1 MQQKS
6 EKRVPEFFKFCIK
19 IFPLE
24 GCLRPYHLECTS
36 SRPITEVKQGRGVL
50 VLGWVTAWEKTAAT
64 TTPHSTQPHRHSD
77 GPQGQTG
84 LFVNQLPDGSQ
95 KEIVS
100 HSLDAPQTRKSLVKG
115 ERFKRFVSQVGL
127 ALQYR
132 QDRLT
137 SPLNLKILRM
147 IKGGTPFLSSD

>member
-1 MQQKS
+1 MGD
-6 EKRVPEFFKFCIK
+6 R
-19 IFPLE
+19 
-24 GCLRPYHLECTS
+24 
-36 SRPITEVKQGRGVL
+36 
-50 VLGWVTAWEKTAAT
+50 LGIHDVV
-64 TTPHSTQPHRHSD
+64 D
-77 GPQGQTG
+77 L

-137 SPLNLKILRM
+137 YPLNLKILRM

>member
-1 MQQKS
+1 MGD
-6 EKRVPEFFKFCIK
+6 RLGIHDVVDLLLRLTFFLKK
-19 IFPLE
+19 LLPL
-24 GCLRPYHLECTS
+24 
-36 SRPITEVKQGRGVL
+36 
-50 VLGWVTAWEKTAAT
+50 

-137 SPLNLKILRM
+137 SPLNLKIFREV
-147 IKGGTPFLSSD
+147 